1 MASNRDDPVGAF
13 NFLISFIN
21 SNSTSK
27 SISIASGISL
37 SIQPGGV
44 VAGFSECS
52 GLEASIQTEDY
63 QEGGNNRTTLKFP
76 KHIAYT
82 NIRLK
87 RGITRSDDL
96 WNWFNG
102 FIEGNG
108 IRRDGSITLCDEQQ
122 NPVKVWQFKRGLP
135 VKWTGPTFNAT
146 QSQVAI
152 QELEIAHEGLKLV
165 PSLARI
171 AIDLSHLL

>member
-1 MASNRDDPVGAF
+1 MASRDDPYGAY
-13 NFLISFIN
+13 NFLISFID
-21 SNSTSK
+21 SSSSTS
-27 SISIASGISL
+27 SISIASGL
-37 SIQPGGV
+37 TLTTQTGAA

-76 KHIAYT
+76 KHITYK
-82 NIRLK
+82 NILLK
-87 RGITRSDDL
+87 RGVTRSDDI
-96 WNWFNG
+96 WKWFNG

-108 IRRDGSITLCDEQQ
+108 RRRDGTITLRDEQQ
-122 NPVKVWQFKRGLP
+122 NPVKVWQFKLGLP
-135 VKWTGPTFNAT
+135 IKWTGPTLNAA

-171 AIDLSHLL
+171 TLDLSSLL